1 MAVDTQP
8 QKSDANLRKVDIHQE
23 TIEKNYA
30 LFRYGRLITET
41 MLRTETNRNPIAE
54 FLCYGLPF
62 EALHKGWKIL
72 EKDTN
77 KEIDWSAEFE
87 EKLEPLLPDIVRG
100 IGLER
105 NYGHALDAMLEDDK
119 NNIQFRSFEPNMYM
133 IQANEFGNIIQAKA
147 TELVR
152 GYDTEQT
159 YRWQTEEEL
168 ANIYHSVNR
177 PSRHRNQGISYL
189 VPIWDDVNSISLLS
203 EMSAIFIIR
212 VGAGRIIVAG
222 PAAMINDP
230 ETRANI
236 ITAVQETNSANAFLL
251 LPQPEGMEEKLDIKM
266 ESVSSSYDPVQQRK
280 VFIQNISTKTNVPSL
295 RLEGVTQNYA
305 TAAEEGTSYLSV
317 LEDIQTENYDLCKWI
332 SKNIAEKV
340 LSKTEDFDIQFN
352 VRQELTEMDRLDLLK
367 AQTNTLITVMRNADV
382 LQIDLKDAM
391 QLVKLEYKI
400 TKVEPLEQEEDESF
414 GAFGGGPPKNTTDT
428 KDKDKDKDKKDE

>member
-8 QKSDANLRKVDIHQE
+8 AKSDANLRKVDIHQE

-41 MLRTETNRNPIAE
+41 MLRTETNRNPVAE

-62 EALHKGWKIL
+62 EALHKGWTIL
-72 EKDTN
+72 EKDTD
-77 KEIDWSAEFE
+77 KEVDWSPEFE

-100 IGLER
+100 IGNER
-105 NYGHALDAMLEDDK
+105 TFGHALNALLEDDQ
-119 NNIQFRSFEPNMYM
+119 NNTQFRSFEPDMYT
-133 IQANEFGNIIQAKA
+133 IQANEFGNLIQAKA

-152 GYDTEQT
+152 GFDTEQVF
-159 YRWQTEEEL
+159 RWQTPEEL

-189 VPIWDDVNSISLLS
+189 VPIWDDVSSISLLS

-212 VGAGRIIVAG
+212 VGAGRIIVTA
-222 PAAMINDP
+222 PASMINDS
-230 ETRANI
+230 ETRASI
-236 ITAVQETNSANAFLL
+236 ITAVQESNSGNMFLL
-251 LPQPEGMEEKLDIKM
+251 LPQPDSMDEKLEVNM
-266 ESVSSSYDPVQQRK
+266 ESTTAAYDPVQQRK

-317 LEDIQTENYDLCKWI
+317 LEDIQNENYDLCKWI
-332 SKNIAEKV
+332 SKRIAEKV
-340 LSKTEDFDIQFN
+340 LGKSEDFDIQFN

-367 AQTNTLITVMRNADV
+367 AQWNTLITIMRNADV
-382 LQIDLKDAM
+382 VSIALEDAM
-391 QLVKLEYKI
+391 QSVGLEYKI

-428 KDKDKDKDKKDE
+428 KDKDKDKDKDK